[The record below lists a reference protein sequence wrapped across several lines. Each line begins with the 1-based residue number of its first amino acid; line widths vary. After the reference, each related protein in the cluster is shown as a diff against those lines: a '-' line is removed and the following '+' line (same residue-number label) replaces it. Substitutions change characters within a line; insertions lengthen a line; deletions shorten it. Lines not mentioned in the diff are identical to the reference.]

1 MRNANIDV
9 GQWVKMK
16 VIGGMALWREKVRGE
31 YRIDISSCS
40 LDICEVK
47 MKQDTMSVNYFNL
60 SGNAS
65 SSNDFGSVINFL
77 TNAVYS

>member
-1 MRNANIDV
+1 
-9 GQWVKMK
+9 MK

-47 MKQDTMSVNYFNL
+47 MGENEGYWMNGAMEREGKGAFIAMLFAMQGLILALAIYIFTK
-60 SGNAS
+60 
-65 SSNDFGSVINFL
+65 
-77 TNAVYS
+77 

>member
-1 MRNANIDV
+1 
-9 GQWVKMK
+9 MK

-47 MKQDTMSVNYFNL
+47 MGENEA
-60 SGNAS
+60 G
-65 SSNDFGSVINFL
+65 
-77 TNAVYS
+77 

>member
-16 VIGGMALWREKVRGE
+16 VIGGMALWREKVRGSLGA
-31 YRIDISSCS
+31 RIDISSCS

-47 MKQDTMSVNYFNL
+47 KQKNIAGYKCP
-60 SGNAS
+60 
-65 SSNDFGSVINFL
+65 
-77 TNAVYS
+77 